1 MENYLL
7 YGEICHTDLLT
18 LFKGRR
24 KSAIAYVSIHRY
36 DSLSLDQVT
45 ANVRILHSLDHTH
58 ILKFLEWYQSP
69 QHVWMVTE
77 LASGGTLADV
87 MELDGP
93 IPLNKLQHF
102 ITDILLG
109 LNYVHSQGYVMC
121 DLIPS
126 KILLD
131 SNSTLKLYDFSLA
144 HRHGD
149 KQWTSEYIQEGIKQ
163 YFSKFIDESQKVYDL
178 SELVLKAKRISLP
191 RFPSPFY
198 LSPESVTSC
207 LFSFQSDLWSVGC
220 IMYELWSGFCPF
232 VAETPQDLIHLIL
245 HEVPRDM
252 CKETKEMISDK
263 DEMLTIMRG
272 LLAKDRLSRIDWSDL
287 EKMSTLWS

>member
-1 MENYLL
+1 M
-7 YGEICHTDLLT
+7 
-18 LFKGRR
+18 
-24 KSAIAYVSIHRY
+24 
-36 DSLSLDQVT
+36 
-45 ANVRILHSLDHTH
+45 
-58 ILKFLEWYQSP
+58 
-69 QHVWMVTE
+69 
-77 LASGGTLADV
+77 
-87 MELDGP
+87 
-93 IPLNKLQHF
+93 
-102 ITDILLG
+102 
-109 LNYVHSQGYVMC
+109 
-121 DLIPS
+121 
-126 KILLD
+126 
-131 SNSTLKLYDFSLA
+131 
-144 HRHGD
+144 
-149 KQWTSEYIQEGIKQ
+149 
-163 YFSKFIDESQKVYDL
+163 YDL